1 MSLAIVI
8 LVDSGA
14 VVFTDS
20 RSTVSDLSKSETGV
34 KKFATLTL
42 KEGKAVVA
50 FTGDGEIDGKLTL
63 DNLCELAAGVGKPDA
78 LPEALAEGVRAA
90 FQADVANYAW
100 ESDADKEA
108 YLRDANVALHVLAAP
123 KTHSFWFVTPT
134 RIEKIPFPEGAN
146 EAFSGVRIVKCFT
159 GNYTKWD
166 LNLVRAHL
174 PQSIDDLCKNE
185 RTCGYPVDVTVW
197 QINSD
202 PQTTRCADL
211 DALNAHLAT
220 LKM

>member
-8 LVDSGA
+8 LMDTGA

-20 RSTVSDLSKSETGV
+20 RSTASDFSKSETGV
-34 KKFATLTL
+34 KKLAVLTL

-50 FTGDGEIDGKLTL
+50 FTGDGEINGKLTL
-63 DNLCELAAGVGKPDA
+63 DLLSELAAGVEKPDV
-78 LPEALAEGVRAA
+78 LPEALSEGVSTA
-90 FQADVANYAW
+90 FQTDVANFAW
-100 ESDADKEA
+100 ESDGDKEA
-108 YLRDANVALHVLAAP
+108 YLRDAKVALHVLTAP
-123 KTHSFWFVTPT
+123 KTHSIRVVTPT
-134 RIEKIPFPEGAN
+134 HIERISFPEGAN
-146 EAFSGVRIVKCFT
+146 EAFSGVRMIKCFT

-174 PQSIDDLCKNE
+174 PQSIDDLCKHE

-202 PQTTRCADL
+202 PQVTRCADL
-211 DALNAHLAT
+211 DAINAYLAS